1 MSTATDTRDLQ
12 ILTLQNEVAKLNQM
26 IHTMRGQ
33 LEKYTNNERH
43 KKYYEKNKE
52 KVKENARNYLNQ
64 LKEAKPEKLKEYR
77 HRAYIKR
84 KETRLA
90 ALRDAEPDNQ

>member
-1 MSTATDTRDLQ
+1 MDSQVATLNADIANLKQTIMALQ
-12 ILTLQNEVAKLNQM
+12 T
-26 IHTMRGQ
+26 Q

-52 KVKENARNYLNQ
+52 KVKENAKKYLNN
-64 LKEAKPEKLKEYR
+64 LKEANPDKLKEYR

-84 KETRLA
+84 KEQQQQTTGENTVA
-90 ALRDAEPDNQ
+90 A